1 MQPLAQLLP
10 SSLPSLQ
17 AAEAARLAAVQSV
30 AAEVTAR
37 WEAAGADR
45 SRWPPAAQEELEN
58 LEARLAAML
67 TALKTAQQQAE
78 EEAAGER
85 EHGRA
90 GQGGGHCVL
99 AGESGRA
106 CCVMPCCRAGHG
118 ASLCTL

>member
-1 MQPLAQLLP
+1 MTTCNRLP
-10 SSLPSLQ
+10 SSCPPAPPSLQ

-30 AAEVTAR
+30 AAEVAAR

-85 EHGRA
+85 EQGRA
-90 GQGGGHCVL
+90 GREGAIACLLVK
-99 AGESGRA
+99 AGGRA
-106 CCVMPCCRAGHG
+106 V
-118 ASLCTL
+118 